1 MKLEIVQ
8 KLLEAQSLD
17 NLSKSSDEEI
27 SNEIQD
33 KLEPKQIGLNELQ
46 IDYNSEKK
54 TNRSLF

>member
-1 MKLEIVQ
+1 MKLDIVQ

-46 IDYNSEKK
+46 IDYNSE
-54 TNRSLF
+54 